1 MAKKR
6 KAYLRE
12 LEQELPEINT
22 FIDGLMKTI
31 CMIVDKKDRSASF
44 YVEVRSYI
52 FDFIVSPYA
61 PVSDLN
67 YVEWLLEICIKAT
80 QEFKFHLSI
89 KETRWKIIETEDVY
103 DNRLFRKPVLISKG
117 ERYALLIKNKEAIL
131 KIPLIQVQK
140 PQSNLSEAFESQ
152 L

>member
-12 LEQELPEINT
+12 LEQELSEINT
-22 FIDGLMKTI
+22 FVDGLMKTI

-61 PVSDLN
+61 LASDLN

-80 QEFKFHLSI
+80 QEFKFHNSI
-89 KETRWKIIETEDVY
+89 KESRWKIVETKDVY
-103 DNRLFRKPVLISKG
+103 QSRIFRSPVLISKG
-117 ERYALLIKNKEAIL
+117 EKYALLVKNKEAIL
-131 KIPLIQVQK
+131 KIPLAQAQK
-140 PQSNLSEAFESQ
+140 PQSNQS
-152 L
+152 